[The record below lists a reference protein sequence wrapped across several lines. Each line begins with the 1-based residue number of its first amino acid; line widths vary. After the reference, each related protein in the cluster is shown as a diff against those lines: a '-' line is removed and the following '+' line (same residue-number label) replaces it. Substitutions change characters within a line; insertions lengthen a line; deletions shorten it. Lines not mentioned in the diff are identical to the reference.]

1 MGPLDQFSAFAV
13 ARMRGRLERLGGRP
27 VEFSASGFWLLT
39 VDDHVVF
46 VTNRHNVD
54 PALKHGSGTPFKLTE
69 VDLQVRGAIDGRV
82 GFHPVT
88 NLRTAIWCASSADC
102 AVIVD
107 PALATGQRLD
117 VGRIFREEDLAGE
130 ALFPTLQIT
139 DGASFIGYPGLRG
152 RPWWDQA
159 AELPIARIATIA
171 SIPTTEYRNDAVKTT
186 DVMLVS
192 GLSFSGSSGSPV
204 FSHPKGNAA
213 SGEGN
218 VAGRSYVPSKII
230 GIMSG
235 HFWEN
240 PDDPPEMFRHS
251 GLSYL
256 TKSTAIL
263 ALIAAARANG
273 FKHPDDRHRAATT
286 S

>member
-1 MGPLDQFSAFAV
+1 
-13 ARMRGRLERLGGRP
+13 MRGRLDRPEGRP

-39 VDDHVVF
+39 VDGHVLF

-54 PALKHGSGTPFKLTE
+54 PTLKHGVGTSFSLTA
-69 VDLQVRGAIDGRV
+69 VDLQVRGAVDGAV
-82 GFHPVT
+82 AFHPVT
-88 NLRTAIWCASSADC
+88 NLRAAIWCAASADC
-102 AVIVD
+102 AVIAD
-107 PALATGQRLD
+107 PALAAGETLD
-117 VGRIFREEDLAGE
+117 TGRIFREESLAE
-130 ALFPTLQIT
+130 PALFPALQIT
-139 DGASFIGYPGLRG
+139 DGASFIGYPGLNG

-159 AELPIARIATIA
+159 AELPIARLATIA
-171 SIPTTEYRNDAVKTT
+171 SIPTTEFRNDAIKTT

-204 FSHPKGNAA
+204 FNQPKGIAP
-213 SGEGN
+213 GGDIHD
-218 VAGRSYVPSKII
+218 RSYVPSKII

-263 ALIAAARANG
+263 DLIATARSAG
-273 FKHPDDRHRAATT
+273 FKRDRKEDR
-286 S
+286 

>member
-13 ARMRGRLERLGGRP
+13 ARMRGRLERLGGRA
-27 VEFSASGFWLLT
+27 VEFSASGFWLHT
-39 VDDHVVF
+39 ADDHVLF
-46 VTNRHNVD
+46 VTNRHNV
-54 PALKHGSGTPFKLTE
+54 LG
-69 VDLQVRGAIDGRV
+69 
-82 GFHPVT
+82 
-88 NLRTAIWCASSADC
+88 TAIWCASSADC
-102 AVIVD
+102 ALIVD

-117 VGRIFREEDLAGE
+117 VGRIFREEDLAEE

-204 FSHPKGNAA
+204 FNHPKGSPAGGNAA
-213 SGEGN
+213 D
-218 VAGRSYVPSKII
+218 RSYVPSKII

-263 ALIAAARANG
+263 ALIAAARASG
-273 FKHPDDRHRAATT
+273 FKHPEDDSHRAAT
-286 S
+286 SS

>member
-13 ARMRGRLERLGGRP
+13 ARMRGRLERAAGRP

-39 VDDHVVF
+39 PDDHVLF
-46 VTNRHNVD
+46 VTNRHNLD
-54 PALKHGSGTPFKLTE
+54 PALKHGSTTPFRLTA
-69 VDLQVRGAIDGRV
+69 VDLQVRGAVDGEV

-102 AVIVD
+102 AVIAD
-107 PALATGQRLD
+107 PDLSSGQALD
-117 VGRIFREEDLAGE
+117 VARIFREEDLAAE
-130 ALFPTLQIT
+130 ALFPALQIT

-204 FSHPKGNAA
+204 FNQPKGIPPGHNV
-213 SGEGN
+213 EGR
-218 VAGRSYVPSKII
+218 AYVPSKII

-256 TKSTAIL
+256 TKSTAIR
-263 ALIAAARANG
+263 ALIAAARNNG
-273 FKHPDDRHRAATT
+273 FRHH
-286 S
+286 

>member
-1 MGPLDQFSAFAV
+1 MGLLDQFSAFAV
-13 ARMRGRLERLGGRP
+13 ARMRGRLERPGGRP

-39 VDDHVVF
+39 SDEHVLF

-54 PALKHGSGTPFKLTE
+54 PTLKHGVGTEFNLTAVE
-69 VDLQVRGAIDGRV
+69 LQVRGPADGTV
-82 GFHPVT
+82 GFYPVT
-88 NLRTAIWCASSADC
+88 NLSTAIWCAPSADC
-102 AVIVD
+102 AVIAA
-107 PALATGQRLD
+107 PALARSQTLD
-117 VGRIFREEDLAGE
+117 VGRIFREENLAE
-130 ALFPTLQIT
+130 AAVFPALQIT

-159 AELPIARIATIA
+159 ADLPIARIATIA
-171 SIPTTEYRNDAVKTT
+171 SIPTTEFRNDAVKTT

-204 FSHPKGNAA
+204 FNQPKGIAP
-213 SGEGN
+213 GGDIHD
-218 VAGRSYVPSKII
+218 RSYLPSKII

-263 ALIAAARANG
+263 ALVATARSAG
-273 FKHPDDRHRAATT
+273 FKRSP
-286 S
+286 

>member
-13 ARMRGRLERLGGRP
+13 ARMRGRLERPGGRP

-39 VDDHVVF
+39 PDEHVLF

-54 PALKHGSGTPFKLTE
+54 PALKHGFGTPFKLTAVE
-69 VDLQVRGAIDGRV
+69 LQVRGAVDGEV
-82 GFHPVT
+82 GFHRVT
-88 NLRTAIWCASSADC
+88 NLQTATWWASSADC
-102 AVIVD
+102 AVIAD
-107 PALATGQRLD
+107 PAFDSAQTLD
-117 VGRIFREEDLAGE
+117 IGRIFREEDLAEEG
-130 ALFPTLQIT
+130 LFPALQIT

-159 AELPIARIATIA
+159 AELPIARVATIA
-171 SIPTTEYRNDAVKTT
+171 SIPTTEFRNDAVKTT

-204 FSHPKGNAA
+204 FNQPKGIPPGRNIDD
-213 SGEGN
+213 
-218 VAGRSYVPSKII
+218 RSYVPSKII

-256 TKSTAIL
+256 TKSTATL
-263 ALIAAARANG
+263 TLIAAARGRG
-273 FKHPDDRHRAATT
+273 FKRP
-286 S
+286 